1 MVKEFSMT
9 DKERVENCKLH
20 EVDLFSDFG
29 LLLYKK
35 LLGKSMSEE
44 DTEERNDVYLY
55 KTLIYP
61 PKSTPPTLN

>member
-1 MVKEFSMT
+1 LVKEFSMT

-29 LLLYKK
+29 LLIYKK
-35 LLGKSMSEE
+35 LLGKSTSKE

>member
-1 MVKEFSMT
+1 MT
-9 DKERVENCKLH
+9 DKERVENCKLQG
-20 EVDLFSDFG
+20 VDLFSDFG

-35 LLGKSMSEE
+35 LLGNSMSEE